1 MCDLLEVS
9 ELDLECDGA
18 PRIPAWSQDAQTLSK
33 ILSQALAGDEHVE
46 VLTDQV
52 ISLRPGEF
60 LFREGDAADALYIVS
75 RGTLRVMSGI
85 AVYEVVEAGGIVGE
99 MAIVEEDK
107 PRSAS
112 VISNTYAELIKVDR
126 PTFREMVK
134 ATPDFALMMMRVMAR
149 RLRIMNQRYRPQAAT
164 W

>member
-1 MCDLLEVS
+1 MPI
-9 ELDLECDGA
+9 ECDF
-18 PRIPAWSQDAQTLSK
+18 RIFVDRLEPT
-33 ILSQALAGDEHVE
+33 V
-46 VLTDQV
+46 
-52 ISLRPGEF
+52 SLGPGEY
-60 LFREGDAADALYIVS
+60 LFREGDAADALYVVS
-75 RGTLRVMSGI
+75 SGTLRIMSGI

-112 VISNTYAELIKVDR
+112 VISNTYVELIKVDR
-126 PTFREMVK
+126 PTFREMVR
-134 ATPDFALMMMRVMAR
+134 ATPDFALTVMRVIAR

>member
-1 MCDLLEVS
+1 MPI
-9 ELDLECDGA
+9 ECDF
-18 PRIPAWSQDAQTLSK
+18 RIFVDRP
-33 ILSQALAGDEHVE
+33 QATV
-46 VLTDQV
+46 
-52 ISLRPGEF
+52 SLRPGEF
-60 LFREGDAADALYIVS
+60 LFREGDVADALYIVS
-75 RGTLRVMSGI
+75 RGTLRIMSGV

-112 VISNTYAELIKVDR
+112 VISNAYAELIKVDG

-134 ATPDFALMMMRVMAR
+134 AAPDFGLMVMRVMAR
-149 RLRIMNQRYRPQAAT
+149 RLRIMNQRYRPQAAA

>member
-1 MCDLLEVS
+1 MPIDCDFRIFVDRAS
-9 ELDLECDGA
+9 E
-18 PRIPAWSQDAQTLSK
+18 TL
-33 ILSQALAGDEHVE
+33 
-46 VLTDQV
+46 
-52 ISLRPGEF
+52 SLRPGEF

-75 RGTLRVMSGI
+75 RGTLRIMSGI

-126 PTFREMVK
+126 PSFRAMVK
-134 ATPDFALMMMRVMAR
+134 DAPDFALMMMRVLAR

>member
-1 MCDLLEVS
+1 MPGCDFRIFADSVS
-9 ELDLECDGA
+9 E
-18 PRIPAWSQDAQTLSK
+18 T
-33 ILSQALAGDEHVE
+33 
-46 VLTDQV
+46 

-149 RLRIMNQRYRPQAAT
+149 RLRIMNQRYRPQAAK

>member
-1 MCDLLEVS
+1 MPLDCDFRIFVDRLS
-9 ELDLECDGA
+9 ETA
-18 PRIPAWSQDAQTLSK
+18 
-33 ILSQALAGDEHVE
+33 
-46 VLTDQV
+46 
-52 ISLRPGEF
+52 SLRPGEF
-60 LFREGDAADALYIVS
+60 LFREGDAADAVYIVLS
-75 RGTLRVMSGI
+75 GTLRIMSGI

-112 VISNTYAELIKVDR
+112 VISSTYAELIKVDR
-126 PTFREMVK
+126 PSFREMVK
-134 ATPDFALMMMRVMAR
+134 ASPDFGLMMMRVMAR